1 MASPPLPTRPAG
13 QRHLRNR
20 KTTSTSRSGKASEER
35 PERGLVSPGRPA
47 TPTPAK
53 RLGEE
58 LQHLRVLRRS
68 AALSGAALSVVLA
81 MASLT
86 PGMASAVTQQI
97 SAGTPATSI
106 VPNVAPETSGALSQV
121 CSTPKQQGVASCLVV
136 RNDKGR
142 TGYGVRL
149 GAATAPSGYGPSDLL
164 GAYDLPANGGEGA
177 TIAIVDAY
185 DDPNAAADLAVY
197 REQFGLP
204 ALAPGQFRKVNQE
217 GFPGDYPAGDPDWA
231 TEISLDLDMISA
243 IAPKADII
251 LVEANSANLSD
262 LGAAVNEAVALGASY
277 VSNSYGGPDSSE
289 DLPAA
294 TQDYDHPG
302 VAVVASAGDSGYGAE
317 FPASAPDVTAVGGT
331 SLTRA
336 PGTARGWTET
346 AWSKTGSGCSADEPK
361 PSFQSDTGCAG
372 RTVADVS
379 AVADPD
385 TGVAV
390 YDTYSDGAPDY
401 GQGWGQY
408 GGTSVASPV
417 ITATY
422 ALGGPIA
429 TGDYPNA
436 DPYAHTSDLNDVT
449 SGSNGT
455 CSPAYLCTAGPGYD
469 GPTGLGTPSGLGAF
483 TDTSYG
489 TLTGTVASTTGRPV
503 ADAQI
508 RLTGAATV
516 TTITQAN
523 GSYRVRLPAGDYSM
537 AVSAYGYTAAPA
549 ASGVSV
555 TAGGTTARS
564 VRLRA
569 EPLVTL
575 SGTVKDGS
583 GQGWPVQST
592 VLLDYGTGAVQT
604 STDPITGRYSL
615 RVPGD
620 SGYQVQVTPELI
632 GYQTANTTITVGATD
647 ATRDFTVAADL
658 LASEG
663 SALGYQQ
670 NTSGTAQTFAAGTLP
685 SGWSTSAASGTPW
698 GFFDAADWS
707 ASGWP
712 SGTGVAYALALGD
725 GPTDTSLYTSP
736 VAVPAGQS
744 PLVSFYSSFGPG
756 ALAEVDVTTD
766 GGTAWQTEWTAST
779 TSVGQF
785 QFTVPS
791 ASSARTVQLRFRL
804 QGTDS
809 TSDVGVWLITNVR
822 LGAAWL
828 TPTPGGLVEGHVT
841 DASTGAGIDGA
852 SVAVTGQA
860 DSTAS
865 TAPVAGPGD
874 GFYYL
879 LAPTGRQAVTAAQL
893 NYGTAHATVDVTAG
907 SVTRSDFALPAGRL
921 AAHEAIKATV
931 APGGTITQNLT
942 LTNTGSRP
950 ATFAIDQ
957 FPGTNTPG
965 TDPAVTKAAIT
976 PAGTA
981 ASGTT
986 AADTSAQGSPASQTG
1001 PATVRTMLPGL
1012 RAAASEAKK
1021 AAADGD
1027 TREATVLRRLRV
1039 ITEQAPADAGN
1050 GPAYVPPAAR
1060 ASSATSSGPAWSA
1073 LPDMPAPMFYGV
1085 AAAYGGRLYE
1095 GLGVS
1100 GSGLATGLW
1109 SDLNSYDPANG
1120 TWTQEASA
1128 PIPSVVTGYGVIGD
1142 SLYLTGG
1149 FDITGAETPTQ
1160 VYDFTTNTWSEAAAD
1175 PYAFI
1180 GTDAVL
1186 GGKLYQIGG
1195 EDPSTLAPSDAVS
1208 VYDPST
1214 GTWSQAPSYPIAISG
1229 QACGVMGGTVY
1240 CAGGENAANTA
1251 VSAAYKYTPGDSSW
1265 QQIASLPA
1273 ALGSSA
1279 FGMANGELLVSGGQ
1293 NASGANTAAGYAYN
1307 PAMNWWTPIAATP
1320 FTLEGAA
1327 GAAGPDG
1334 FYAFGGIAAD
1344 DPGIEEAYVLSGYS
1358 QSGPVSLPWL
1368 SLSQATGTIQPGHS
1382 VTITIRLNASGAG
1395 LSRGG
1400 TVTAALGLETDT
1412 PYEVTPVP
1420 VSLTVR

>member
-1 MASPPLPTRPAG
+1 MENPSRT
-13 QRHLRNR
+13 
-20 KTTSTSRSGKASEER
+20 KTTSTSRFGKASAE
-35 PERGLVSPGRPA
+35 PF
-47 TPTPAK
+47 PTTAVQAK
-53 RLGEE
+53 RLDDE
-58 LQHLRVLRRS
+58 LQHLRVLRRA
-68 AALSGAALSVVLA
+68 AALTGAALSVALA

-86 PGMASAVTQQI
+86 TGPASAATPQVSTS
-97 SAGTPATSI
+97 SATGSI
-106 VPNVAPETSGALSQV
+106 VPNVAPVRSGALSQV
-121 CSTPKQQGVASCLVV
+121 CSTPKQAGIASCLII
-136 RNDKGR
+136 RDDKGR
-142 TGYGVRL
+142 KGLGVRHTS
-149 GAATAPSGYGPSDLL
+149 ATAPSGYGPSDLL
-164 GAYDLPANGGEGA
+164 SAYNLPSDGGEGA

-185 DDPNAAADLAVY
+185 DDPTAAADLAVY

-217 GFPGDYPAGDPDWA
+217 GFPGDYPAADPGWA
-231 TEISLDLDMISA
+231 TEISLDLDMVSA

-251 LVEANSANLSD
+251 LVEANSADLSD
-262 LGAAVNEAVALGASY
+262 LGAGVNEAVALGASY
-277 VSNSYGGPDSSE
+277 VSNSYGGFDSSA

-294 TQDYDHPG
+294 TQYYDHPG
-302 VAVVASAGDSGYGAE
+302 VAVVASAGDSGYGVE

-331 SLTRA
+331 SLTQA

-346 AWSKTGSGCSADEPK
+346 AWSGTGSGCSAYEPK
-361 PSFQSDTGCAG
+361 PSFQTDTGCTG

-379 AVADPD
+379 ADANPE

-408 GGTSVASPV
+408 GGTSVASPI

-429 TGDYPNA
+429 AGDYPNA

-469 GPTGLGTPSGLGAF
+469 GPTGLGTPDGTGAF

-489 TLTGTVASTTGRPV
+489 TLTGTVASATGEPV
-503 ADAQI
+503 AGAQI
-508 RLTGAATV
+508 RLTGAAAV
-516 TTITQAN
+516 TTTTQAD
-523 GSYRVRLPAGDYSM
+523 GSYQVRLPAGDYSM
-537 AVSAYGYTAAPA
+537 AVSSYGYAAAPT

-555 TAGGTTARS
+555 TAGGTTVRS
-564 VRLRA
+564 VKLRA
-569 EPLVTL
+569 EPWVTV
-575 SGTVKDGS
+575 SGTVTDGS

-620 SGYQVQVTPELI
+620 SGYQVQVTPELT

-670 NTSGTAQTFAAGTLP
+670 NTSGTPQTFAAGTLP
-685 SGWSTSAASGTPW
+685 SGWSTSTASGTPW
-698 GFFDAADWS
+698 GFIDAADFS
-707 ASGWP
+707 PIGWP
-712 SGTGVAYALALGD
+712 SGSGVAYALALGN
-725 GPTDTSLYTSP
+725 GPTDTSLYTPP
-736 VAVPAGQS
+736 VSVAAGQS
-744 PLVSFYSSFGPG
+744 PLVSFYSNFGPG
-756 ALAEVDVTTD
+756 SLAEVDVTTD
-766 GGTAWQTEWTAST
+766 GGTTWQTEWSASAV
-779 TSVGQF
+779 SVGQF
-785 QFTVPS
+785 QFTLPS
-791 ASSARTVQLRFRL
+791 ASSAQTVQLRFRL
-804 QGTDS
+804 QGSDS
-809 TSDVGVWLITNVR
+809 ASDVGVWLITNVR

-841 DASTGAGIDGA
+841 DANTGAGIDGA
-852 SVAVTGQA
+852 SVAVTGQP
-860 DSTAS
+860 DSTAT
-865 TAPVAGPGD
+865 TAPVTGPGD

-879 LAPTGRQAVTAAQL
+879 FAPAGRQTATAALL
-893 NYGTAHATVDVTAG
+893 NYGTARATVDVTPGTVARG
-907 SVTRSDFALPAGRL
+907 DFAMPAGRL
-921 AAHEAIKATV
+921 AASGAIRATL
-931 APGGTITQNLT
+931 APGGTATRTLK
-942 LTNTGSRP
+942 LTNNGSRP

-957 FPGTNTPG
+957 FPGTDASG
-965 TDPAVTKAAIT
+965 TDLATTNAAIT
-976 PAGTA
+976 PAGTTS
-981 ASGTT
+981 SGTT
-986 AADTSAQGSPASQTG
+986 SSGTTVAGTSAQGNQASEPG
-1001 PATVRTMLPGL
+1001 PATARALLSRL

-1027 TREATVLRRLRV
+1027 TRDATVLRRLRV
-1039 ITEQAPADAGN
+1039 ITEEAAQADVGN
-1050 GPAYVPPAAR
+1050 GPAYVPPAAT
-1060 ASSATSSGPAWSA
+1060 ASSATASPGPTWSA
-1073 LPDMPAPMFYGV
+1073 IPDMPDPMYYGI

-1100 GSGLATGLW
+1100 GSGLAIGPW
-1109 SDLNSYDPANG
+1109 NDLNSYDPADG
-1120 TWTQEASA
+1120 TWTEEASA

-1142 SLYLTGG
+1142 NLYLTGG

-1160 VYDFTTNTWSEAAAD
+1160 VYDFTTNTWSQAAAD
-1175 PYAFI
+1175 PYTFI

-1195 EDPSTLAPSDAVS
+1195 EDPSTLALSDAVS

-1229 QACGVMGGTVY
+1229 QACGVIGGTLY
-1240 CAGGENAANTA
+1240 CAGGENAAGTA
-1251 VSAAYKYTPGDSSW
+1251 VSAAYKYTPGDNSW
-1265 QQIASLPA
+1265 QQIASLPV

-1279 FGMANGELLVSGGQ
+1279 YGVADGELLVSGGQ
-1293 NASGANTAAGYAYN
+1293 NASGANTAEGYKYN
-1307 PAMNWWTPIAATP
+1307 PAMNWWTPLPATP

-1327 GAAGPDG
+1327 GVAGPDG
-1334 FYAFGGIAAD
+1334 FYAFGGTAAD
-1344 DPGIEEAYVLSGYS
+1344 DPGIEEAYVLSGYG
-1358 QSGPVSLPWL
+1358 QAGPVSLPWL
-1368 SLSQATGTIQPGHS
+1368 SLSQATGTIQPGRS
-1382 VTITIRLNASGAG
+1382 VTITVRLNAAGAG
-1395 LSRGG
+1395 LSGG

-1412 PYEVTPVP
+1412 PYEVTPVT
-1420 VSLTVR
+1420 VSMTVG

>member
-1 MASPPLPTRPAG
+1 MAMAMAG
-13 QRHLRNR
+13 L
-20 KTTSTSRSGKASEER
+20 A
-35 PERGLVSPGRPA
+35 PGVA
-47 TPTPAK
+47 
-53 RLGEE
+53 
-58 LQHLRVLRRS
+58 S
-68 AALSGAALSVVLA
+68 AATGQV
-81 MASLT
+81 
-86 PGMASAVTQQI
+86 
-97 SAGTPATSI
+97 SAGTPATGI

-136 RNDKGR
+136 RNERGR

-149 GAATAPSGYGPSDLL
+149 GAASAPSGYGPSDLL
-164 GAYDLPANGGEGA
+164 GAYDLPADGGEGA

-185 DDPNAAADLAVY
+185 DDPSAAADLNVY

-217 GFPGDYPAGDPDWA
+217 GFPGDYPAGDPSWA
-231 TEISLDLDMISA
+231 TEISLDLDMVSA
-243 IAPKADII
+243 VAPKADII
-251 LVEANSANLSD
+251 LVEANSADLSD

-289 DLPAA
+289 DVPAA

-302 VAVVASAGDSGYGAE
+302 VAVVASAGDGGYGTE

-336 PGTARGWTET
+336 PGTGRGWTET
-346 AWSKTGSGCSADEPK
+346 AWSRTGSGCSAYEPK
-361 PSFQSDTGCAG
+361 PSFQADTGCAG

-390 YDTYSDGAPDY
+390 YDTYSGGAPDY

-408 GGTSVASPV
+408 GGTSVASP
-417 ITATY
+417 IIAATY

-429 TGDYPNA
+429 AKDHPNA

-489 TLTGTVASTTGRPV
+489 TLTGTVASTSGRPV
-503 ADAQI
+503 ADAQV
-508 RLTGAATV
+508 RLTGAAAV
-516 TTITQAN
+516 TTTTQAN

-537 AVSAYGYTAAPA
+537 AVSAYGYAAAPA
-549 ASGVSV
+549 ASGVTV
-555 TAGGTTARS
+555 TAGGTAARS

-569 EPLVTL
+569 EPLVTV

-583 GQGWPVQST
+583 GQGWPVQSE
-592 VLLDYGTGAVQT
+592 VLLDYGTGTVQT

-620 SGYQVQVTPELI
+620 SGYQVQVTPELT
-632 GYQTANTTITVGATD
+632 GYQTASTAITVGATD

-685 SGWSTSAASGTPW
+685 SGWSTSTASGTPW
-698 GFFDAADWS
+698 GFFSAADWGAANPS
-707 ASGWP
+707 DWP
-712 SGTGVAYALALGD
+712 SGTGVAYSLALGD

-736 VAVPAGQS
+736 VSVPAGQS
-744 PLVSFYSSFGPG
+744 PLVSFFSNFGPG

-766 GGTAWQTEWTAST
+766 GGTTWHTEWSAST

-791 ASSARTVQLRFRL
+791 ASSAQTVQLRFRL
-804 QGTDS
+804 QGTNS

-822 LGAAWL
+822 VGAAWL

-841 DASTGAGIDGA
+841 DASTGAGVNGA
-852 SVAVTGQA
+852 SVAVSGQA
-860 DSTAS
+860 GSTA
-865 TAPVAGPGD
+865 TTGPATGPGD
-874 GFYYL
+874 GFYDL
-879 LAPTGRQAVTAAQL
+879 FAPTGRQAVTAAQV
-893 NYGTAHATVDVTAG
+893 NYGTVHATANVTAG
-907 SVTRSDFALPAGRL
+907 TVTRSDFALPAGRL
-921 AAHEAIKATV
+921 TASPAIKATL
-931 APGGTITQNLT
+931 AAGGTTTQKLT
-942 LTNTGSRP
+942 LANTGSRP
-950 ATFAIDQ
+950 TTFAIDQ
-957 FPGTNTPG
+957 FPGASAPG
-965 TDPAVTKAAIT
+965 TDSAATNAAVT

-981 ASGTT
+981 APGTI
-986 AADTSAQGSPASQTG
+986 AADASARGGPAIETG

-1012 RAAASEAKK
+1012 RAAAKEAKK

-1039 ITEQAPADAGN
+1039 ITEQAQADVGN
-1050 GPAYVPPAAR
+1050 GPAHVPPAAR
-1060 ASSATSSGPAWSA
+1060 ASSASSWSPAWSA

-1109 SDLNSYDPANG
+1109 SDLNSYDPASG
-1120 TWTQEASA
+1120 TWTEEAAA

-1142 SLYLTGG
+1142 NLYLTGG

-1160 VYDFTTNTWSEAAAD
+1160 VYDFSTNTWSEAAAD
-1175 PYAFI
+1175 PFTFI

-1186 GGKLYQIGG
+1186 GGKLYQVGG
-1195 EDPSTLAPSDAVS
+1195 EDPSTLAPSGAVS
-1208 VYDPST
+1208 VYDPSA

-1229 QACGVMGGTVY
+1229 QACGVMGGSVY
-1240 CAGGENAANTA
+1240 CAGGENAAGTA
-1251 VSAAYKYTPGDSSW
+1251 VSAAYKYTPGDSDW
-1265 QQIASLPA
+1265 QQVASLPA

-1279 FGMANGELLVSGGQ
+1279 FGVANGELLVSGGQ
-1293 NASGANTAAGYAYN
+1293 DASGANTAAGYAYN
-1307 PAMNWWTPIAATP
+1307 PVMNWWTPLPATP

-1327 GAAGPDG
+1327 GVAGADG
-1334 FYAFGGIAAD
+1334 FYAFGGVAAD

-1358 QSGPVSLPWL
+1358 QAGPVSLPWL

-1382 VTITIRLNASGAG
+1382 VTITIRLNAAGAG

-1420 VSLTVR
+1420 VTLTVR